1 MDKEYYNDYLLG
13 PLEDYIYKDESDYI
27 DIVNTVKIDSIPLS
41 SNTSKTFYGKE
52 ILNNQTESPVL
63 LNTKNNDNSEKSS
76 NKQETKKID
85 NALKETPQYQHILK
99 MDNNKL
105 SKHNNSRNNIYYG
118 ILFIL
123 IILLFLMIKLRNN
136 LKKSTG

>member
-1 MDKEYYNDYLLG
+1 M
-13 PLEDYIYKDESDYI
+13 
-27 DIVNTVKIDSIPLS
+27 KIDSIPLS

-63 LNTKNNDNSEKSS
+63 LNTKKNDNSEKSS

-105 SKHNNSRNNIYYG
+105 SKHNNSLNNIYYG

-136 LKKSTG
+136 LKKSTGWY